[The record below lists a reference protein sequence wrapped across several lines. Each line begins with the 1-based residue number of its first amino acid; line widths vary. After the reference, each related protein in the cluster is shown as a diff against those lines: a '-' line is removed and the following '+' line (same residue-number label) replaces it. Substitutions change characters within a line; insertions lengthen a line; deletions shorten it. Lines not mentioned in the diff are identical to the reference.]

1 MESSPINYARWR
13 LCRCGSEADRFQFQ
27 SKYADCAV
35 HLWHGS
41 GDLEPLWQGFC
52 FGQILELNA
61 GTSREQ
67 RVRHEAMTE
76 MKFFVLLTQK
86 MFDIKVKNNTL
97 LSKQMIVLLPA
108 MPTVMAGRISLEIIW
123 RPICRR
129 TELTTDR

>member
-67 RVRHEAMTE
+67 RARHKAVTE
-76 MKFFVLLTQK
+76 MKLLFYLHKK
-86 MFDIKVKNNTL
+86 MFDIKVK
-97 LSKQMIVLLPA
+97 
-108 MPTVMAGRISLEIIW
+108 IIH
-123 RPICRR
+123 CYQNK
-129 TELTTDR
+129 